1 MKMKRGALGALIL
14 LIISGL
20 SYANTVDQPNMQAA
34 RADLQRARA
43 ALQRATQ
50 NKGGHRVNA
59 IAYINSAIAEVNR
72 GIVFDRRRHHAQA
85 LPTEIFSPL
94 SINPVDQPNMK
105 AALDNLLAAKRH
117 LEAATSDK
125 GGHRVKAIDYVNR
138 AIDEVNRGIAVAS

>member
-1 MKMKRGALGALIL
+1 MR
-14 LIISGL
+14 
-20 SYANTVDQPNMQAA
+20 AA

-43 ALQRATQ
+43 ALQRAIQ
-50 NKGGHRVNA
+50 NKGGHRGKA

-72 GIVFDRRRHHAQA
+72 GIAFDRQRHHAQA
-85 LPTEIFSPL
+85 FVPETFSPL
-94 SINPVDQPNMK
+94 STSPIDQPNMD

-138 AIDEVNRGIAVAS
+138 AIDEVKKGIAFGS